1 MINFYISK
9 LFNNNYSMNNLES
22 YPPVLRH
29 LDPQQHPSPPPPNSD
44 PDEEFQDPDPVPII
58 DLECLDHEKLEEACE
73 NWGLFRLVNHGVPL
87 TLLKELQEVAKELF
101 SLSFEA
107 KENACSDSP
116 VTYFWGTPALT
127 PSGTALTRS
136 PQNMNWVEGFD
147 VPLSQLSNF
156 NPQLPTLE
164 SVRVLV
170 MEYEKHLSRIGRRL
184 FEAMAKNLELN
195 MKSTKEYLAE
205 KSGMMRV
212 YRYPNLPDTNV
223 GWGMEAH
230 TDSSVMSILNQGD
243 EVGGLQLL
251 KHHQWLNVKP
261 IPDTLVVN
269 LGDMMQAISNDR
281 YKSVTHRVRINKHKE
296 RISLCYFVF
305 PGEEVVIESS
315 KYKPFTYN
323 EFRAQVQED
332 LKALGHKVGL
342 PRFQHSHNSQ
352 VSLL

>member
-1 MINFYISK
+1 MADLYISK
-9 LFNNNYSMNNLES
+9 LSNNNNNSMNNLES

-29 LDPQQHPSPPPPNSD
+29 LDQQQHPPPPPNPD
-44 PDEEFQDPDPVPII
+44 PNGEFQDPDPVPII
-58 DLECLDHEKLEEACE
+58 DLECLQHDKLEEACK

-101 SLSFEA
+101 ALSFEA
-107 KENACSDSP
+107 KEGACSGSP

-127 PSGTALTRS
+127 PSGTVLTRS

-147 VPLSQLSNF
+147 VPLSQLSHF

-164 SVRVLV
+164 SVRVLL
-170 MEYEKHLSRIGRRL
+170 MEYEKHLSRIGIRL

-195 MKSTKEYLAE
+195 IKRSKEYIAE
-205 KSGMMRV
+205 KSGMVRV
-212 YRYPNLPDTNV
+212 YRYPNCPDTNV
-223 GWGMEAH
+223 GLGMEAH

-261 IPDTLVVN
+261 IPNTLIVN

-281 YKSVTHRVRINKHKE
+281 YKSVMHRVSINKHKE

-323 EFRAQVQED
+323 EFRSQVQED
-332 LKALGHKVGL
+332 IKALGHKVGL
-342 PRFQHSHNSQ
+342 TRFHHNQ
-352 VSLL
+352 ALLL